1 MFAKLAAKSWMI
13 DATSVAVELGNPV
26 LSNIVMVG
34 ALAGTSLLPINRQ
47 AFEKE
52 ITKSLSADKRE
63 INLTAFDAGAKML

>member
-1 MFAKLAAKSWMI
+1 LKNWRQKTGLI

-26 LSNIVMVG
+26 LSNIVMIG
-34 ALAGTSLLPINRQ
+34 ALAGASLLPIDRH

-52 ITKSLSADKRE
+52 ITKSMSADKRE